1 MNPRVLKRFIIICL
15 IATFIFFTASAIFK
29 GYFESAPGDYFTS
42 QGDILLGDKKY
53 GEALESFGKALEE
66 QPNHRGALMGRAL
79 VFMQQKEYSQADVEL
94 TFLIKFLRKSLDPE
108 DKTGI
113 GTLSAAYANR
123 GIIKDRHGKYKAAF
137 DDYVLALKTDEG
149 VLDGPSIFDKVLYGT
164 TKPSTVRDRAI
175 YIHKQL
181 QLPPEKRLLK
191 VPEIDDKQRMYKP

>member
-15 IATFIFFTASAIFK
+15 IATFIFFTASTFFSE
-29 GYFESAPGDYFTS
+29 YFDTVPGDFYTR

-53 GEALESFGKALEE
+53 EEAIASFDKALTEA
-66 QPNHRGALMGRAL
+66 PDHRGALMGRAL
-79 VFMQQKEYSQADVEL
+79 VFMQQKKYQDAEIEL
-94 TFLIKFLRKSLDPE
+94 TYLIKFLNKNFDPE
-108 DKTGI
+108 DLTGV

-123 GIIKDRHGKYKAAF
+123 GIIKDRHAKYKAAF

-181 QLPPEKRLLK
+181 QLPPEKRLLR
-191 VPEIDDKQRMYKP
+191 VPEQDDEQRMYKP